1 MDSQGIQ
8 TGRMRQPK
16 LTLSGAVRTNAVLV
30 GANADI
36 VEAAKAQMSS
46 TSFMVSKKNDA
57 QNNGND
63 ANRCVG
69 TRFRLARGRFSKEK
83 DFLESFDSGEGL
95 KLPPMTA

>member
-1 MDSQGIQ
+1 M
-8 TGRMRQPK
+8 
-16 LTLSGAVRTNAVLV
+16 RTNAVLV

-36 VEAAKAQMSS
+36 VEAAKAQMSI

-57 QNNGND
+57 QNDD